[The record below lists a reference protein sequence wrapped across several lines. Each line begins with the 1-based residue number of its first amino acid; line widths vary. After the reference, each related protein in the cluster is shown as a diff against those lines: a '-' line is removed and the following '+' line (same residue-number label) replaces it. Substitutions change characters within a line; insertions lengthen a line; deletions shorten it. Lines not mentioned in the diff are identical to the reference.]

1 MDFILSHRPGNSDI
15 TDSIWD
21 KHLLKFNAFHSG
33 IKILKQSLSE
43 FIKEISN
50 TFKTKVH
57 HYDMG
62 YYNYYILVNED
73 IFISLQSGK
82 ETYNSEIYCKDYDLL
97 DRIYEITKKY
107 KSFDDNDYINLTTV
121 GLMQGGIKESSEE
134 KYHEDFSNIDK
145 DFYPFID
152 VNLFIEQFIKSN
164 ENILILAS
172 EPGTGKSKFI
182 ALLMRYLLENNTLP
196 DSRKYHNFLF
206 AKDISLFNM
215 DDFWEIAKR
224 NDYLIL
230 DDLDFLL
237 GKRDDSRDD
246 VSKNNFLSKLL
257 SFSDGVIKNDT
268 KIIITTNQPIDEI
281 DEALKRKGRLFDFLK
296 FLPLEYKEAQKIYAK
311 HTDKKLPY
319 KDIYYQSDLGSM
331 IDDVKNDII
340 DRKYLKKNVSL
351 LHKKIEKKV
360 GFV

>member
-1 MDFILSHRPGNSDI
+1 MDYILSHRPGNSDI

-33 IKILKQSLSE
+33 VRILKENLEQ
-43 FIKEISN
+43 FIKEISEN
-50 TFKTKVH
+50 FKTKVH

-62 YYNYYILVNED
+62 YYNYYLLVSED
-73 IFISLQSGK
+73 MFISLQSGK
-82 ETYNSEIYCKDYDLL
+82 ETYSSEIYCKDYDLL
-97 DRIYEITKKY
+97 DKVYEVTQKY
-107 KSFDDNDYINLTTV
+107 KSFNENDYINITTV
-121 GLMQGGIKESSEE
+121 SLLQNGIKENSEE
-134 KYHEDFSNIDK
+134 KYHEDFTEIDK
-145 DFYPFID
+145 DYYPFLD
-152 VNLFIEQFIKSN
+152 VELFMEQFIKSN

-182 ALLMRYLLENNTLP
+182 ALLMRYLLENVSLP
-196 DSRKYHNFLF
+196 ERSYHNFLF
-206 AKDISLFNM
+206 AKDINLFNM

-246 VSKNNFLSKLL
+246 VAKNNFLSKLL

-281 DEALKRKGRLFDFLK
+281 DDALKRKGRLFDFLK
-296 FLPLEYKEAQKIYAK
+296 FMPLEYEEAQKIYAK
-311 HTDKKLPY
+311 HSDKKLPY
-319 KDIYYQSDLGSM
+319 KEIYLQSDLGSL
-331 IDDVKNDII
+331 INDVKNDIV
-340 DRKYLKKNVSL
+340 DRKYLKKDISL